1 MMNTNN
7 RPNRIMVRF
16 HFEIST
22 PHVNIIFVL
31 TEEQISRYASQ
42 SYIVTDTSRARAS
55 NKEIELFRRQ
65 LLTPPVNVIESVL
78 SEEEITRSPWSITV
92 LTNLPLR
99 YTANIAGMVYE
110 GHLASYEGLV
120 NVYPTIATPVHI
132 VSVETVF
139 TEEDI
144 TRHLES
150 TFVFSGLLLE
160 HNSFFEKQL

>member
-55 NKEIELFRRQ
+55 NKEIDLFRRQ

-78 SEEEITRSPWSITV
+78 SEEEITRSP
-92 LTNLPLR
+92 
-99 YTANIAGMVYE
+99 
-110 GHLASYEGLV
+110 
-120 NVYPTIATPVHI
+120 
-132 VSVETVF
+132 
-139 TEEDI
+139 
-144 TRHLES
+144 
-150 TFVFSGLLLE
+150 
-160 HNSFFEKQL
+160 